1 MSMELIKDL
10 LSQER
15 VFKCD
20 YETGKFIKAYFDK
33 FKPDYKANDIVRIED
48 RGGCHYIVEL
58 YGGENGCG
66 KWSDYFHNLTKIFDK
81 SNVEKSGK
89 IEKIW
94 LIRLENDCLDDVH
107 TVYVGIRM
115 K

>member
-10 LSQER
+10 LSQEH

-20 YETGKFIKAYFDK
+20 YESERFIKAYFDK
-33 FKPDYKANDIVRIED
+33 FKHDYSVSDIVKVSTF
-48 RGGCHYIVEL
+48 GKYHYIVEL

-66 KWSDYFHNLTKIFDK
+66 KWENYLGNLTKIFAK
-81 SNVEKSGK
+81 ENVEKSGK
-89 IEKIW
+89 IESMW
-94 LIRLENDCLDDVH
+94 LIRLENDCSDDVH
-107 TVYVGIRM
+107 TVYVGIRL